1 MPKPDPALLDPAR
14 YPFSCAIETRF
25 SDIDVNQHINNV
37 SLVSML
43 QEARV
48 RFHRAAGYT
57 PGASEDEGGGP
68 SSMVA
73 SITVEYLGQS
83 HFPAPLEMH
92 VAPARLGNT
101 SYTLN
106 QLVTQDGRIVAYA
119 QAVMVC
125 VDAQGPASLPEAF
138 RSNSER
144 WMMRA

>member
-14 YPFSCAIETRF
+14 YPFHCAIETRF

-48 RFHRAAGYT
+48 RFHRAAGFT
-57 PGASEDEGGGP
+57 PGEGGP

-83 HFPAPLEMH
+83 HFPAPLDVH
-92 VAPARLGNT
+92 VAPVRLGTT

-106 QLVTQDGRIVAYA
+106 QLVTQDGRVVAYA

-125 VDAQGPASLPEAF
+125 VDAQGPAPLPEGF
-138 RSNSER
+138 RAGAER

>member
-1 MPKPDPALLDPAR
+1 MPRPDPALLDPAR
-14 YPFSCAIETRF
+14 YPFRCSIETRF

-37 SLVSML
+37 ALVSML

-48 RFHRAAGYT
+48 RFHHAASYI
-57 PGASEDEGGGP
+57 PGSGDGP

-73 SITVEYLGQS
+73 SFTVEYLGQS
-83 HFPAPLEMH
+83 HFPAPLDMH

-106 QLVTQDGRIVAYA
+106 QLVTQEGRIVAYA

-125 VDAQGPASLPEAF
+125 VGPEGPAPLPAAF
-138 RSNSER
+138 RETAGQ
-144 WMMRA
+144 WMLRA